1 MRASVLAGA
10 ILLLIAPSVAAA
22 AVKHTRLQ
30 PVRHAAAHATKRPAP
45 HPAKQA
51 VRAVPPAPQRSIF
64 AQEQAMSP
72 TQLIKR
78 WSGNVQGAAHRF
90 NVPVLWI
97 NAVMRM
103 ESGGRTMLS
112 EGQPMVSNRGALGLM
127 QVLPGT
133 YDEMR
138 QQYKLGPDP
147 FRPHDNIMAGAA
159 YLRWLKG
166 KYAYPALFAAY
177 NAGPQRVDDLLAH
190 GTALP
195 AETQAYLTG
204 INKILG
210 GNGGRDGSSILEVKL
225 TRPDGSPVKVDPVAV
240 LAVREAFAGEYP
252 DNVKAVLRFDR
263 RSQAVTED
271 VDAVTRAVREHG
283 GHI

>member
-1 MRASVLAGA
+1 MRTGALASA
-10 ILLLIAPSVAAA
+10 ILLLIAPAVADAAA
-22 AVKHTRLQ
+22 KHAKPH
-30 PVRHAAAHATKRPAP
+30 PVRHAAPHATKRTVPQP
-45 HPAKQA
+45 TKQA
-51 VRAVPPAPQRSIF
+51 ARATAPAAPRSIF

-72 TQLIKR
+72 SQLIKR

-112 EGQPMVSNRGALGLM
+112 EGQPMISDRGALGLM

-133 YDEMR
+133 YEEMAR
-138 QQYKLGPDP
+138 QYKLGPDP

-166 KYAYPALFAAY
+166 KYGYPALFAAY

-195 AETQAYLTG
+195 AETQAYIKG
-204 INKILG
+204 IDKILG
-210 GNGGRDGSSILEVKL
+210 GNGGPDGTAILAVNL
-225 TRPDGSPVKVDPVAV
+225 TRPDGSPVKVDPIAV
-240 LAVREAFAGEYP
+240 LSVREAFAGEYP

-271 VDAVTRAVREHG
+271 VDTVTRAVREHG

>member
-1 MRASVLAGA
+1 MRAWALAGA
-10 ILLLIAPSVAAA
+10 ILLLIAPAAA
-22 AVKHTRLQ
+22 AVKHARPQ
-30 PVRHAAAHATKRPAP
+30 PARHAAKHATKRLAP
-45 HPAKQA
+45 QPAKQA
-51 VRAVPPAPQRSIF
+51 ARVAPLQRSVF

-112 EGQPMVSNRGALGLM
+112 EGQPMISDRGALGLM

-133 YDEMR
+133 YGEMAE
-138 QQYKLGPDP
+138 QYKLGPDP

-166 KYAYPALFAAY
+166 KYGYPALFAAY

-195 AETQAYLTG
+195 AETQGYIAG
-204 INKILG
+204 IDKILG
-210 GNGGRDGSSILEVKL
+210 GNGGRDGSSILAVAL

-240 LAVREAFAGEYP
+240 LSVREAFAGEYP
-252 DNVKAVLRFDR
+252 DSVKAVLRFDR

-271 VDAVTRAVREHG
+271 VASVTRAVREHG

>member
-1 MRASVLAGA
+1 MRTGALAGA
-10 ILLLIAPSVAAA
+10 ILLLIAPAVAAA
-22 AVKHTRLQ
+22 AAKHAKPQ
-30 PVRHAAAHATKRPAP
+30 PIRHAAKHATKQPT
-45 HPAKQA
+45 
-51 VRAVPPAPQRSIF
+51 RATAPAPQRSVF

-78 WSGNVQGAAHRF
+78 WSGNVQGASHRF
-90 NVPVLWI
+90 KVPVLWI

-112 EGQPMVSNRGALGLM
+112 EGQPMVSDRGALGLM
-127 QVLPGT
+127 QVLSGT
-133 YDEMR
+133 YDEMA
-138 QQYKLGPDP
+138 QQYRLGPDP

-166 KYAYPALFAAY
+166 KYGYPALFAAY

-195 AETQAYLTG
+195 AETQAYIKG
-204 INKILG
+204 IDKILG
-210 GNGGRDGSSILEVKL
+210 GNGGRDGTSILAINL
-225 TRPDGSPVKVDPVAV
+225 TRPDGSPVKVDPIAV
-240 LAVREAFAGEYP
+240 LSIREALPGEYP

-271 VDAVTRAVREHG
+271 VASVTRAVREHG

>member
-10 ILLLIAPSVAAA
+10 VLLLIAPAVAAA
-22 AVKHTRLQ
+22 AVKHAKSH
-30 PVRHAAAHATKRPAP
+30 PVRHAAMHAAKRTAP
-45 HPAKQA
+45 HPAKQPA
-51 VRAVPPAPQRSIF
+51 RAAAAPRSVF

-112 EGQPMVSNRGALGLM
+112 EGQPMVSDRGALGLM

-147 FRPHDNIMAGAA
+147 FRPHDNIMAGTA

-166 KYAYPALFAAY
+166 KYASPALFAAY

-210 GNGGRDGSSILEVKL
+210 GNGGRDGTSILEVKL

-252 DNVKAVLRFDR
+252 GNVQAVLRFDR

-271 VDAVTRAVREHG
+271 VASVTRAVREHG

>member
-1 MRASVLAGA
+1 MRTGALAAA
-10 ILLLIAPSVAAA
+10 ILLLIAPAVAVA
-22 AVKHTRLQ
+22 AVKHAKPQ
-30 PVRHAAAHATKRPAP
+30 PIRHAAKHATKQPA
-45 HPAKQA
+45 
-51 VRAVPPAPQRSIF
+51 RATAPAPQRSVF

-78 WSGNVQGAAHRF
+78 WSSNVQGASRRF
-90 NVPVLWI
+90 KVPVLWI

-112 EGQPMVSNRGALGLM
+112 EGQPMVSDRGALGLM

-133 YDEMR
+133 YDEMA

-166 KYAYPALFAAY
+166 KYGYPALFAAY

-195 AETQAYLTG
+195 AETQAYIKG
-204 INKILG
+204 IDKILG
-210 GNGGRDGSSILEVKL
+210 GNGGRDGTSILAVNL
-225 TRPDGSPVKVDPVAV
+225 TRPDGSPVKVDPIAV
-240 LAVREAFAGEYP
+240 LSVREAFAGEYP
-252 DNVKAVLRFDR
+252 DNVNAVLRFDR
-263 RSQAVTED
+263 RNQAVTED
-271 VDAVTRAVREHG
+271 VAAVTRALREHG

>member
-1 MRASVLAGA
+1 
-10 ILLLIAPSVAAA
+10 VAA
-22 AVKHTRLQ
+22 LE
-30 PVRHAAAHATKRPAP
+30 
-45 HPAKQA
+45 
-51 VRAVPPAPQRSIF
+51 RSVF

-78 WSGNVQGAAHRF
+78 WSGNVQGAAQRF
-90 NVPVLWI
+90 KVPVLWI

-112 EGQPMVSNRGALGLM
+112 EGQPMVSDRGALGLM

-133 YDEMR
+133 YDEMA
-138 QQYKLGPDP
+138 QQYRLGPDP

-166 KYAYPALFAAY
+166 KYGYPALFAAY

-195 AETQAYLTG
+195 AETQAYIKG
-204 INKILG
+204 IDKILG
-210 GNGGRDGSSILEVKL
+210 GNGGRDGSAILAVNL

-240 LAVREAFAGEYP
+240 LSIREALPGEYP

>member
-10 ILLLIAPSVAAA
+10 ILLLIAPAVAAA
-22 AVKHTRLQ
+22 AVKHARPQ

-51 VRAVPPAPQRSIF
+51 ARAAPPAPQRSVF

-112 EGQPMVSNRGALGLM
+112 EGQPMVSDRGALGLM

-210 GNGGRDGSSILEVKL
+210 GNGGRDGSSILAVNL

-271 VDAVTRAVREHG
+271 IAAVTRAVREHG

>member
-1 MRASVLAGA
+1 MRTGVLAGA
-10 ILLLIAPSVAAA
+10 MLLLIAPAVAAA
-22 AVKHTRLQ
+22 AVKHAKPQ
-30 PVRHAAAHATKRPAP
+30 PVRHAATHATKRTAP
-45 HPAKQA
+45 HPSKQT
-51 VRAVPPAPQRSIF
+51 VRATAPQRSVF

-90 NVPVLWI
+90 GVPVLWI

-112 EGQPMVSNRGALGLM
+112 EGQPMVSERGALGLM

-138 QQYKLGPDP
+138 QQYRLGPDP
-147 FRPHDNIMAGAA
+147 FQPHDNIMAGAA

-166 KYAYPALFAAY
+166 KYGYPALFAAY
-177 NAGPQRVDDLLAH
+177 NAGPQRVDELLAH

-195 AETQAYLTG
+195 AETQAYIAG
-204 INKILG
+204 INNILG
-210 GNGGRDGSSILEVKL
+210 GNGGRDGTSILAVGL
-225 TRPDGSPVKVDPVAV
+225 TRPDGSPVKVDPIAV
-240 LAVREAFAGEYP
+240 LSVREAFPGEYP
-252 DNVKAVLRFDR
+252 ANVQAVLRFDR

-271 VDAVTRAVREHG
+271 VASVTRALREHG
-283 GHI
+283 GRI

>member
-1 MRASVLAGA
+1 MTASSPGGFPDMRAGLLAGV
-10 ILLLIAPSVAAA
+10 ILMLIAPSVAAA
-22 AVKHTRLQ
+22 PRPAKHISHPT
-30 PVRHAAAHATKRPAP
+30 RHAAPARRTAL
-45 HPAKQA
+45 PASQSGHTTA
-51 VRAVPPAPQRSIF
+51 APSRSVF

-90 NVPVLWI
+90 GVPVLWI

-127 QVLPGT
+127 QLLPGT

-138 QQYKLGPDP
+138 QQYRLGPDP

-166 KYAYPALFAAY
+166 KYPFPALFAAY
-177 NAGPQRVDDLLAH
+177 NAGPQRVDDLLSH

-195 AETQAYLTG
+195 AETQAYIAG
-204 INKILG
+204 ITKILG
-210 GNGGRDGSSILEVKL
+210 GDGGPDGTSILAVNL
-225 TRPDGSPVKVDPVAV
+225 TRP
-240 LAVREAFAGEYP
+240 
-252 DNVKAVLRFDR
+252 
-263 RSQAVTED
+263 
-271 VDAVTRAVREHG
+271 
-283 GHI
+283 

>member
-1 MRASVLAGA
+1 MGALAGA
-10 ILLLIAPSVAAA
+10 ILLLIVPAVALA
-22 AVKHTRLQ
+22 AV
-30 PVRHAAAHATKRPAP
+30 KRPAP
-45 HPAKQA
+45 PPVRRAATHAAKQTAPKPAKQTGHA
-51 VRAVPPAPQRSIF
+51 TAPRSVF

-78 WSGNVQGAAHRF
+78 WSGNVQGASRRF

-112 EGQPMVSNRGALGLM
+112 EGQPMVSDRGALGLM

-138 QQYKLGPDP
+138 QQYRLGPDP

-159 YLRWLKG
+159 YLRWLRG
-166 KYAYPALFAAY
+166 KYPYPALFAAY
-177 NAGPQRVDDLLAH
+177 NAGPQRVDELLAH

-195 AETQAYLTG
+195 AETQAYIAG
-204 INKILG
+204 IGKILG
-210 GNGGRDGSSILEVKL
+210 GNGGRDGSSILAVNL
-225 TRPDGSPVKVDPVAV
+225 TRPDGSPVKIDPVAV
-240 LAVREAFAGEYP
+240 LSVREAFAGEYP
-252 DNVKAVLRFDR
+252 DSVKAVLRFDR

-271 VDAVTRAVREHG
+271 VASVTRAVREHG

>member
-1 MRASVLAGA
+1 MRANALAGA
-10 ILLLIAPSVAAA
+10 ILLLIVPVLAAA
-22 AVKHTRLQ
+22 AVKHAK
-30 PVRHAAAHATKRPAP
+30 PVRHAATHAAKRTG
-45 HPAKQA
+45 PAKQTA
-51 VRAVPPAPQRSIF
+51 RAPAPQRSVF

-78 WSGNVQGAAHRF
+78 WSGNVQGAARRF

-112 EGQPMVSNRGALGLM
+112 EGQPMVSDRGALGLM

-166 KYAYPALFAAY
+166 KYGYPALFAAY
-177 NAGPQRVDDLLAH
+177 NAGPQRVDELLAH

-195 AETQAYLTG
+195 AETQAYIAG

-210 GNGGRDGSSILEVKL
+210 GNGGRDGTSILAVNL
-225 TRPDGSPVKVDPVAV
+225 TRPDGSPVKVDPIAV
-240 LAVREAFAGEYP
+240 LSIREALPGEYP
-252 DNVKAVLRFDR
+252 ANVKAVLRFDR

-271 VDAVTRAVREHG
+271 VASVTRAVREHG

>member
-1 MRASVLAGA
+1 MHSRALAA
-10 ILLLIAPSVAAA
+10 MILLVFAPALGAAA
-22 AVKHTRLQ
+22 PRHAARAAN
-30 PVRHAAAHATKRPAP
+30 PVRHAGAPKPVAA
-45 HPAKQA
+45 
-51 VRAVPPAPQRSIF
+51 RSTF

-72 TQLIKR
+72 SQLIRR
-78 WSGNVQGAAHRF
+78 WKGNVQGAAHRF
-90 NVPVLWI
+90 GVPVLWI

-112 EGQPMVSNRGALGLM
+112 EHQPMVSDRGALGLM

-147 FRPHDNIMAGAA
+147 FFPHDNIMAGAA

-166 KYAYPALFAAY
+166 KYPFPALFAAY

-190 GTALP
+190 GTPLP

-204 INKILG
+204 ITKILG
-210 GNGGRDGSSILEVKL
+210 GNGGPDGSAILAVNL
-225 TRPDGSPVKVDPVAV
+225 TRPDGTPVKVDPVAV
-240 LAVREAFAGEYP
+240 LSVREAFAGEYP
-252 DNVKAVLRFDR
+252 DNVRAVLRFDR

-271 VDAVTRAVREHG
+271 VATVTRAIRERG

>member
-1 MRASVLAGA
+1 MRTRLLAGA
-10 ILLLIAPSVAAA
+10 ILLLIAPAVATA
-22 AVKHTRLQ
+22 AVKHAKPH
-30 PVRHAAAHATKRPAP
+30 PVRHAVKQAAKKPAP
-45 HPAKQA
+45 HQAKQA
-51 VRAVPPAPQRSIF
+51 TRVTPPAPPRSVF

-112 EGQPMVSNRGALGLM
+112 EGQPMVSDRGALGLM

-133 YDEMR
+133 YDEMA
-138 QQYKLGPDP
+138 QQYRLGPDP

-166 KYAYPALFAAY
+166 KYGYPALFAAY

-190 GTALP
+190 GMALP
-195 AETQAYLTG
+195 AETQAYIKG
-204 INKILG
+204 IDKILG
-210 GNGGRDGSSILEVKL
+210 GNGGRDGSSILAVNL
-225 TRPDGSPVKVDPVAV
+225 TRPDGSPVKVDPIAV
-240 LAVREAFAGEYP
+240 LSVREAFAGEYP

-271 VDAVTRAVREHG
+271 VDTVTRAVREHG

>member
-1 MRASVLAGA
+1 MRIGVLAGA
-10 ILLLIAPSVAAA
+10 ILLLIAPAAA
-22 AVKHTRLQ
+22 AVKHVKPHQ
-30 PVRHAAAHATKRPAP
+30 AKHAA
-45 HPAKQA
+45 KQT
-51 VRAVPPAPQRSIF
+51 VRAAAPAPQRSAF

-112 EGQPMVSNRGALGLM
+112 EGQPMISDRGALGLM

-133 YDEMR
+133 YDEMA

-166 KYAYPALFAAY
+166 KYGYPALFAAY

-195 AETQAYLTG
+195 AETQAYIKG
-204 INKILG
+204 IDKILG
-210 GNGGRDGSSILEVKL
+210 GNGGRDGSSILAVAL
-225 TRPDGSPVKVDPVAV
+225 TRPDGSPVKVDPIAV
-240 LAVREAFAGEYP
+240 LSVREAFTGEYP

>member
-1 MRASVLAGA
+1 MRTGALAGA
-10 ILLLIAPSVAAA
+10 ILLLIAPAVAAA
-22 AVKHTRLQ
+22 AVKHAKPQ
-30 PVRHAAAHATKRPAP
+30 PIRHAAKHATKQPT
-45 HPAKQA
+45 
-51 VRAVPPAPQRSIF
+51 RATAPAPQRSVF

-78 WSGNVQGAAHRF
+78 WGGNVQGASHRF

-112 EGQPMVSNRGALGLM
+112 EGQPMVSERGALGLM

-133 YDEMR
+133 YEEMA
-138 QQYKLGPDP
+138 QQYRLGPDP

-166 KYAYPALFAAY
+166 KYGYPALFAAY

-190 GTALP
+190 GAALP
-195 AETQAYLTG
+195 AETQAYIAG

-210 GNGGRDGSSILEVKL
+210 GNGGRDGSSILAVNL

-240 LAVREAFAGEYP
+240 LSVREAFAGEYP

-271 VDAVTRAVREHG
+271 VASVTRAVREHG